1 MGLVSA
7 PGEAYNSSSAC
18 GKVDLVEFFEI
29 LLEKIHSSVKKN
41 QLDVS
46 RHE

>member
-1 MGLVSA
+1 MELVPA

-18 GKVDLVEFFEI
+18 PKVDLAEIFEI
-29 LLEKIHSSVKKN
+29 LLEKIHSSVNKN
-41 QLDVS
+41 KLDVS